1 MEDAAPVRSVI
12 VLSLNGATT
21 RAVVTDH
28 VEGEP
33 RLLASSSVVG
43 CSVLAALEAI
53 EQRLGR
59 SLLESGRPIS
69 TRSVIGDGADA
80 WISVGLPVLQP
91 TVVLVVLGGENVAA
105 ELAVSAA
112 RASPVR
118 VSRLVV
124 EETTSPTV
132 LAQKLNEQRPDLL
145 LLAGM
150 ADDSTWLTTFAA
162 VTSAIDDDWRP
173 CLGIVVAPETIQ
185 QHVAA
190 TLGEQLEL
198 MGVDPGEYAPAEV
211 VRALAAE
218 LRARAVEAL
227 RSELGDTFSERL
239 VDRVTALERAAAFLV
254 RRADQRL
261 VLVDL
266 EQGATVLWAR
276 AEGIATSY
284 RAEQDLGHR
293 ALGLAELNFEHVLQ
307 WLPWSVSDDEL
318 LDWLANRVLSPY
330 PVILK
335 ERDQFLA
342 AAFIRALLREVT
354 GEIEQQDVR
363 EDVTLIA
370 LGPWFAT
377 LPPAL
382 AVLCALDGIE
392 PVPASGLVS
401 IALDEADLLAA
412 GGAIAELYPGYA
424 ARVLERDALLPL
436 AHALILTGD
445 SIEGAVAVRGE
456 LRTGEIVQRF
466 SVPWGSVHV
475 LPVSSGTFAE
485 LSLEPESGVR
495 IGGLEAGVALQFTND
510 AALGWA
516 YLGIVIDARGRPLR
530 LPDDP
535 TARLRRLRS
544 WLADLGLWSG
554 GAG

>member
-1 MEDAAPVRSVI
+1 MGDAEPVRSAI

-21 RAVVTDH
+21 RAIVTDR

-33 RLLASSSVVG
+33 RLVASASVVG
-43 CSVLAALEAI
+43 RSAVPALEVI
-53 EQRLGR
+53 ERRLGR
-59 SLLESGRPIS
+59 CVLESGRPIS
-69 TRSVIGDGADA
+69 ARSVLGDGADA
-80 WISVGLPVLQP
+80 WISVGLPLSRP
-91 TVVLVVLGGENVAA
+91 TVVLVALGGQNFAA
-105 ELAVSAA
+105 ELAATAA

-118 VSRLVV
+118 VSQLVV
-124 EETTSPTV
+124 DETTSPTV

-145 LLAGM
+145 LLAGL
-150 ADDSTWLTTFAA
+150 ADDAVWRTTFAA
-162 VTSAIDDDWRP
+162 VTSAIGDEWRP
-173 CLGIVVAPETIQ
+173 RLGIVVAPEAIQ

-190 TLGEQLEL
+190 ALGEQLEL

-211 VRALAAE
+211 VRALSAE
-218 LRARAVEAL
+218 LRAQAVEAL
-227 RSELGDTFSERL
+227 RSELEGTFSEQL
-239 VDRVTALERAAAFLV
+239 VDRLTALERAAAFLV

-266 EQGATVLWAR
+266 EQGTTVLWAR
-276 AEGIATSY
+276 AEGLATIY
-284 RAEQDLGHR
+284 RAEQDLGHQ
-293 ALGLAELNFEHVLQ
+293 ALGLAELGSESVLR
-307 WLPWSVSDDEL
+307 WLPWSIGDDEL

-330 PVILK
+330 PVILN

-342 AAFIRALLREVT
+342 AAFVRALLRAVA

-363 EDVTLIA
+363 EDITLVA

-412 GGAIAELYPGYA
+412 GGAIAEFHPGYA

-436 AHALILTGD
+436 AHALVLTGD
-445 SIEGAVAVRGE
+445 GVEGAIAVRGE

-475 LPVSSGTFAE
+475 LPFSPGTFAE
-485 LSLEPESGVR
+485 LSVEPESGVR
-495 IGGLEAGVALQFTND
+495 IGGLEAGVALQFTGD

-516 YLGIVIDARGRPLR
+516 RLGVVIDARGRPLR
-530 LPDDP
+530 LPSDP
-535 TARLRRLRS
+535 AARMRRLRS
-544 WLADLGLWSG
+544 WLADLGLSG
-554 GAG
+554 GAV